1 MSSTPSN
8 LRTRWE
14 RMRQHGAFQAAI
26 VFASGSWLV
35 VQAAD
40 IFGLPSGAVRALG
53 VVLFSVFAVLTA
65 VAWIGAGRA
74 EEGAGHPPTDP
85 AEDAE
90 SPTPAPPRRL
100 RGRLVAAIAV
110 VLLLAGFGAWWATP
124 RLFGSVRPGADVIAV
139 LPFTTSG
146 PSVEL
151 LGEGMV
157 DLLSTNLDEVG
168 AIRTID
174 PRTVLHRWRQVAVDG
189 SLDQEGALRLGR
201 TVDASSVLLGSVVE
215 AGGPV
220 RLSAELIGVD
230 GTRLA
235 RAQVSG
241 AAESVLALVDALS
254 IALLR
259 EIWRGREPVPQLRL
273 AAITTE
279 SPAALRAFLRGER
292 FYRASQW
299 DSARAS
305 FEAAIA
311 LDSTFALAHM
321 RLGEVYGWSER
332 LGSESARRQ
341 SATAERFADRLPAR
355 ERTLVV
361 AHRLHEEG
369 DASAADSLTA
379 YAARH
384 PDDAVALQMLGDVR
398 LHAAWV
404 LGVPVSEILEPFEA
418 AQRLDPTYAPA
429 YQHPLEIALAIGDST
444 RFQRYRTAR
453 AAIEPAG
460 GVGYYDTL
468 AALRWGSRE
477 SRLELFEAAVRRRG
491 PEERLYTVFTVSLF
505 DDNAPSLGDALAALD
520 VFAEALPG
528 GPDAI
533 GLGAQRAWWHMLFG
547 RFRDAVPLLEPAI
560 REYPGV
566 ALFTA
571 LPAML
576 GGLAPAEI
584 VEPLIAF
591 LEGRASDGSSA
602 VLFWRATIALAAGD
616 TARVR
621 ALLDGGPSDERAGV
635 LAEGFEVLRGLYAVA
650 LGDTT
655 RGVRTARNA
664 LRRMPYGPQ
673 TASFVLA
680 LDVLVT
686 LVEAT
691 RPELRERTAGHL
703 DLIAALRPDLA
714 IVMHE
719 AFARA
724 YETAGRPDRAADIY
738 ARFLRFY
745 ANADPE
751 FQPYVDAA
759 RRELER
765 LAADGAAR
773 RAS

>member
-85 AEDAE
+85 AEDTE

-215 AGGPV
+215 AGGRV

>member
-215 AGGPV
+215 AGGRV

-332 LGSESARRQ
+332 LGSESARGQ

>member
-215 AGGPV
+215 AGGRV

-751 FQPYVDAA
+751 VRPYVDAA
-759 RRELER
+759 RREFER

>member
-1 MSSTPSN
+1 MTLTPSD
-8 LRTRWE
+8 LRTRWQ
-14 RMRQHGAFQAAI
+14 RMRRHGAFQAAI

-35 VQAAD
+35 IQAAD
-40 IFGLPSGAVRALG
+40 VFDLPSGAVRALG
-53 VVLFSVFAVLTA
+53 VVLFSVLAVLIV

-74 EEGAGHPPTDP
+74 EKRAGHPPTDP

-90 SPTPAPPRRL
+90 SPTLAPPRRL

-110 VLLLAGFGAWWATP
+110 ALLLAGFGAWWATP
-124 RLFGSVRPGADVIAV
+124 RLFGSVRPGANVIAV

-157 DLLSTNLDEVG
+157 DLLSMNLDEVG
-168 AIRTID
+168 AIRTIG

-189 SLDQEGALRLGR
+189 SLDQEGALRLAR
-201 TVDASSVLLGSVVE
+201 AVDAGSVLLGSVVE
-215 AGGPV
+215 AGGRV

-321 RLGEVYGWSER
+321 RLGEAFGWRES
-332 LGSESARRQ
+332 LGSESARRH
-341 SATAERFADRLPAR
+341 AAAAERFADRLPAR

-369 DASAADSLTA
+369 DASAADSLAA
-379 YAARH
+379 YTARH
-384 PDDAVALQMLGDVR
+384 PDDAVALKMLGDVR

-468 AALRWGSRE
+468 ATLRWGSRE

-547 RFRDAVPLLEPAI
+547 RFREAVPLLEPGI

-566 ALFTA
+566 ALFLA

-576 GGLAPAEI
+576 GGLAPAE
-584 VEPLIAF
+584 VAEPLIAF
-591 LEGRASDGSSA
+591 VENRAGDGSSDA
-602 VLFWRATIALAAGD
+602 VFWRAVIALAAGD

-621 ALLDGGPSDERAGV
+621 ALLDGVPSGAHAGV
-635 LAEGFEVLRGLYAVA
+635 LAERFEVLRGLYSVA

-655 RGVRTARNA
+655 KGVRTARNA

-673 TASFVLA
+673 SANLVLT

-691 RPELRERTAGHL
+691 RPDLHERAAGHL
-703 DLIAALRPDLA
+703 DLIAASYPHLTV
-714 IVMHE
+714 VMHE

-751 FQPYVDAA
+751 VLPYVDAA
-759 RRELER
+759 RREFER
-765 LAADGAAR
+765 LAAEGAAR